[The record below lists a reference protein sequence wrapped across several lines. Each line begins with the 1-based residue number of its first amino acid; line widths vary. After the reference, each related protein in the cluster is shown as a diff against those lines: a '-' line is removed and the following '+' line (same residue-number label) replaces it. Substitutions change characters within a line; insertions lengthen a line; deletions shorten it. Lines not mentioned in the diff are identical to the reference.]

1 MANEER
7 HRIHEIYSEKRLKAI
22 YDVWHDPS
30 FRNNNERTEAN
41 LDILKDLDVT
51 YIASGTNRMAVLI
64 DDYIHKIALD
74 SFGVADNWQEF
85 KMSPLAQPVLT
96 KTYES
101 NGLIDVAEYANLM
114 NMEEFADSREHI
126 AAILEYL
133 SENFLFCDISLT
145 TKNFCNFGYRDNGDI
160 VIVDYGYLYPL
171 DRKIM
176 RCRNCGS
183 TISWNKNYTALIC
196 DNPKCHKAHDPIE
209 IKTRMDKKETDFID
223 IREKFGE
230 GPLVLELGT

>member
-160 VIVDYGYLYPL
+160 VIVDYGL
-171 DRKIM
+171 
-176 RCRNCGS
+176 
-183 TISWNKNYTALIC
+183 T
-196 DNPKCHKAHDPIE
+196 
-209 IKTRMDKKETDFID
+209 TRSAQE
-223 IREKFGE
+223 
-230 GPLVLELGT
+230 